1 MYKLSKTNNSVFS
14 LRYHLIAV
22 VKYRQKVFLS
32 EALISDLKQ
41 MVESI
46 SEDFEVEVIEQECG
60 EDQLHLLFR
69 AKPTLLLTKYIN
81 ILKGHTSRRLREKHK
96 DFLKDK
102 LWGDSFW
109 SPSYFLAT
117 CGNVSID
124 VLQNYITAQRKLQK

>member
-1 MYKLSKTNNSVFS
+1 MYKLSKTNNAVFS

-60 EDQLHLLFR
+60 EDHLHLLFSS
-69 AKPTLLLTKYIN
+69 KTDT
-81 ILKGHTSRRLREKHK
+81 
-96 DFLKDK
+96 
-102 LWGDSFW
+102 
-109 SPSYFLAT
+109 PSYQIHQYFEGAYFSSSSRET
-117 CGNVSID
+117 
-124 VLQNYITAQRKLQK
+124 QRLFER

>member
-1 MYKLSKTNNSVFS
+1 MYKLSKTNNAVFS